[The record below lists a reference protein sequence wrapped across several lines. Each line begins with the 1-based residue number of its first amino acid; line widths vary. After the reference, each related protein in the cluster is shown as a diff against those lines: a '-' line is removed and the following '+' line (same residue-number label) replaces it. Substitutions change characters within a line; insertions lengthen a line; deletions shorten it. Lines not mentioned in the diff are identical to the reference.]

1 MEAFLRQTWVDPR
14 LNYEHLSNFSNLEL
28 DQRMMGDVW
37 VPDTY
42 FPNEKEAHFHVV
54 TVPNRLLHINRNGT
68 VFYSIRWVSFKVR
81 GAEASILCF
90 PVFVDLLLKDA
101 NNLIFMV
108 HILRIATYNLVYT
121 FIFSFCRLSLTLTC
135 RMNLYNYPMDEQNC
149 PIYIETCKSV
159 FKRKLI
165 EIID

>member
-101 NNLIFMV
+101 NNLIF
-108 HILRIATYNLVYT
+108 HGAYFKNRYIQ
-121 FIFSFCRLSLTLTC
+121 LSLYFHIFLLQVVF
-135 RMNLYNYPMDEQNC
+135 NIDLSDEL
-149 PIYIETCKSV
+149 V
-159 FKRKLI
+159 
-165 EIID
+165 

>member
-68 VFYSIRWVSFKVR
+68 VFYSIRWVSFKVK

-101 NNLIFMV
+101 NNLIF
-108 HILRIATYNLVYT
+108 HGAYFKNRYIQ
-121 FIFSFCRLSLTLTC
+121 LSLYFHIFLLQVVF
-135 RMNLYNYPMDEQNC
+135 NIDLSDEL
-149 PIYIETCKSV
+149 V
-159 FKRKLI
+159 
-165 EIID
+165 

>member
-68 VFYSIRWVSFKVR
+68 VFYSIRWVSFKVK

-90 PVFVDLLLKDA
+90 QVFVDLLLKDA
-101 NNLIFMV
+101 NNLIF
-108 HILRIATYNLVYT
+108 HGAYFKNCYIQ
-121 FIFSFCRLSLTLTC
+121 LSLYLHIFLLQVVF
-135 RMNLYNYPMDEQNC
+135 NIDLSDEL
-149 PIYIETCKSV
+149 V
-159 FKRKLI
+159 
-165 EIID
+165 

>member
-68 VFYSIRWVSFKVR
+68 VFYSIRWVSFKCFYFVLSGVCR
-81 GAEASILCF
+81 FTSKGCKQFNFHGAYFKNCYIQ
-90 PVFVDLLLKDA
+90 
-101 NNLIFMV
+101 
-108 HILRIATYNLVYT
+108 
-121 FIFSFCRLSLTLTC
+121 LSLYLHIFLLQVVF
-135 RMNLYNYPMDEQNC
+135 NIDLSDEL
-149 PIYIETCKSV
+149 V
-159 FKRKLI
+159 
-165 EIID
+165 

>member
-90 PVFVDLLLKDA
+90 PVFVDLFLKDA
-101 NNLIFMV
+101 NNLIF
-108 HILRIATYNLVYT
+108 HGAYFKNRYIQ
-121 FIFSFCRLSLTLTC
+121 LSLYFHIFLLQVVF
-135 RMNLYNYPMDEQNC
+135 NIDLSDEL
-149 PIYIETCKSV
+149 V
-159 FKRKLI
+159 
-165 EIID
+165 

>member
-68 VFYSIRWVSFKVR
+68 VFYSIRWVSFKVK

-90 PVFVDLLLKDA
+90 PVFVDLFLKDA
-101 NNLIFMV
+101 NNLIF
-108 HILRIATYNLVYT
+108 HGAYFKNRYIQ
-121 FIFSFCRLSLTLTC
+121 LSLYFHIFLLQVVF
-135 RMNLYNYPMDEQNC
+135 NIDLSDEL
-149 PIYIETCKSV
+149 V
-159 FKRKLI
+159 
-165 EIID
+165 

>member
-68 VFYSIRWVSFKVR
+68 VFYSIRWVSFK
-81 GAEASILCF
+81 GF
-90 PVFVDLLLKDA
+90 YFVLSGVCRFTSKGCKQF
-101 NNLIFMV
+101 NFSWCIF
-108 HILRIATYNLVYT
+108 
-121 FIFSFCRLSLTLTC
+121 
-135 RMNLYNYPMDEQNC
+135 
-149 PIYIETCKSV
+149 
-159 FKRKLI
+159 
-165 EIID
+165 